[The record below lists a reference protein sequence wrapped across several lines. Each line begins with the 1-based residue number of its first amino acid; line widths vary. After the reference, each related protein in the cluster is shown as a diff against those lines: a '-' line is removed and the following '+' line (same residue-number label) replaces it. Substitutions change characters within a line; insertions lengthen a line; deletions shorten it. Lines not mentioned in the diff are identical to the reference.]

1 MKKISIFQIFLFL
14 LPILLFSCREEAI
27 IQPNNLKASSLKRID
42 FKGETV
48 LIDSSINPELLVQT
62 NEEFLAYLNSF
73 TNSNA
78 RLATNS
84 LTLSLQETVEI
95 IDKYKSKY
103 PDLSWE
109 KDLSKQDVKRI
120 FKDFQSITSEDEI
133 REKSDLILSFYNGLL
148 KIEVLP
154 ELINTAKNK
163 KKTRSINVSIGDMN
177 PYESSIVWNHPV
189 WASSYFAAGQQALNA
204 AGYATDGTKMNAVQ
218 HSTWN
223 CFIIK
228 KVILSGGSKSSAVTY
243 ARETTSAHEWNS
255 EGTSKLYSDHT
266 AMDLHNNMTG
276 RTWMDENTSW
286 GVLFLRKM
294 PSDNAIISWM
304 TDRANEAGNW
314 QNTTNILGF
323 HSNSWDKMYND
334 NLWSYPGAI
343 PFLVYIIN

>member
-1 MKKISIFQIFLFL
+1 MKKVSIYQIFILLF
-14 LPILLFSCREEAI
+14 PILLFSCRKEEI
-27 IQPNNLKASSLKRID
+27 IQPESIKVSSLKKIE

-48 LIDSSINPELLVQT
+48 LVASSINPELLVQT
-62 NEEFLAYLNSF
+62 NEEFMAYLNSY

-78 RLATNS
+78 RIAANS
-84 LTLSLQETVEI
+84 LMLSLQETVEI
-95 IDKYKSKY
+95 INKYRSKY

-109 KDLSKQDVKRI
+109 KELSKQDIKRI

-154 ELINTAKNK
+154 ELINAAKNK
-163 KKTRSINVSIGDMN
+163 KKARGINVSISDMN
-177 PYESSIVWNHPV
+177 PYESGIVWNHPI
-189 WASSYFAAGQQALNA
+189 WAASYFAAGQQALIA

-228 KVILSGGSKSSAVTY
+228 KVILSGGSKSSAITY
-243 ARETTSAHEWNS
+243 ARATTSAHEWNT
-255 EGTSKLYSDHT
+255 EGTSKLYSNHT
-266 AMDLHNNMTG
+266 AMDLHNNMAG

-294 PSDNAIISWM
+294 PSDNTIISWM

-314 QNTTNILGF
+314 QNTTNILGI
-323 HSNSWDKMYND
+323 HGNSWDKMYDD
-334 NLWSYPGAI
+334 NLWNYPGVV
-343 PFLVYIIN
+343 PFLVYIID